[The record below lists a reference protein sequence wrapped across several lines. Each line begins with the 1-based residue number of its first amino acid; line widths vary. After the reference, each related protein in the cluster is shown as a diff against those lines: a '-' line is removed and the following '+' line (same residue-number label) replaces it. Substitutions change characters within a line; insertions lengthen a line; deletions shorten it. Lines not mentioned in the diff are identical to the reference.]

1 MKKIFLIVII
11 IIALIISL
19 IIIANMFSDKEI
31 TIQIEELAMELK
43 NAPIFEDK
51 LSEIDRDTIIKKYN
65 FNNEKIEEIVS
76 YVGTGATAEEI
87 LVMKVFNKNDINE
100 MRVTIENKIEERKK
114 DFEDYLPKEV
124 SKLENYHIETRNNYI
139 ILCISNNAKEA
150 KEIIDKYIMTNL

>member
-139 ILCISNNAKEA
+139 ILCISNNDKEA
-150 KEIIDKYIMTNL
+150 KEIIDKYIKN